1 MAPSIED
8 FGGKVTTA
16 SLLEFIDNGGTL
28 MITTDTTVGLGQN
41 SILHLSLSNGKIATN
56 RSFST

>member
-16 SLLEFIDNGGTL
+16 ALLEFIDNGGTL
-28 MITTDTTVGLGQN
+28 MITTDTTVGLGPQ
-41 SILHLSLSNGKIATN
+41 A
-56 RSFST
+56 F